1 MPTYDYKC
9 ADCGRLFE
17 KFHGMNEQPQVIC
30 PDCQSVN
37 TARQASLGAGIIFKG
52 AGFYVND
59 YKKTDSGSGTKTA
72 TKTTA
77 TETAKTEGTTS
88 TASESSRQDAGGSG
102 ASTDAQKPAKSAH
115 SCGPG
120 CAHG

>member
-30 PDCQSVN
+30 PECQSVN
-37 TARQASLGAGIIFKG
+37 TARQASLGAGIVFKG

-59 YKKTDSGSGTKTA
+59 YKKTDGGSGAKAA
-72 TKTTA
+72 TKTT
-77 TETAKTEGTTS
+77 TTDTAKTETTTS
-88 TASESSRQDAGGSG
+88 TASES
-102 ASTDAQKPAKSAH
+102 KSAH
-115 SCGPG
+115 SCGSG
-120 CAHG
+120 CSHG